1 MEKKKL
7 NKLDLNLYSE
17 KLDNGLTIYI
27 IPDSN
32 NNNIYTTFSTKFGSC
47 TNEFVPID
55 KNKMIKVPF
64 GVAHFLEHKAFEQK
78 NGIDPFTF
86 FSERGADANANTSYY
101 KTTYLF
107 SGPNYFK
114 ENLNY
119 LLDYVQEPYFTDEN
133 VEKEKGIIIQEYEMY
148 QDRPFTR
155 CYEGII
161 KNAFVNDPIR
171 YSVIGT
177 KESINSIT
185 KEDLYNCYNTFYHPS
200 NMFVVVTGNV
210 DYKEVIEIIKN
221 NQKDKT
227 FKDFK
232 NPSIKKY
239 KEPKNVLKDYE
250 AISMNVTIPKVLIGY
265 KIDLSKFKKID
276 KIKIIDY
283 IGTIFEV
290 MLGSTSLANEYLK
303 TNEIIYGNVSLDYI
317 KTDDYLLFTVGTET
331 KKEKEFLNYIDEVMN
346 NINISEDELNR
357 KKKASIGSIVA
368 ISSDIFS
375 MNNKIM
381 NNIIDYN
388 DPICNDY
395 DIVESLNIN
404 ELNDVLKDLSL
415 NNKTIFVINSK

>member
-1 MEKKKL
+1 
-7 NKLDLNLYSE
+7 
-17 KLDNGLTIYI
+17 
-27 IPDSN
+27 
-32 NNNIYTTFSTKFGSC
+32 
-47 TNEFVPID
+47 
-55 KNKMIKVPF
+55 
-64 GVAHFLEHKAFEQK
+64 
-78 NGIDPFTF
+78 
-86 FSERGADANANTSYY
+86 
-101 KTTYLF
+101 
-107 SGPNYFK
+107 
-114 ENLNY
+114 
-119 LLDYVQEPYFTDEN
+119 
-133 VEKEKGIIIQEYEMY
+133 
-148 QDRPFTR
+148 
-155 CYEGII
+155 
-161 KNAFVNDPIR
+161 
-171 YSVIGT
+171 
-177 KESINSIT
+177 
-185 KEDLYNCYNTFYHPS
+185 
-200 NMFVVVTGNV
+200 MFVVVTGNV